1 MMWNHSRPACH
12 RASPLWIYP
21 LRDSHNE
28 QQLSLKLDVN
38 TSDGDHLSAHYL
50 CLTITLESPQNGKRV
65 LTLAPYNK
73 RHLFNFVFPMLT
85 QWNSYTTT
93 AIKHGA
99 MKSMVQYA
107 IIGSNDPDRTVKF
120 LCDLVDRLRLNGYPR
135 RTVLR
140 MWETVVAS
148 DLYSIPC
155 RVYLHNNLPTVASR
169 VTIHINT
176 T

>member
-1 MMWNHSRPACH
+1 MVKPVKGIPIGGPSSSYLLEVATDRWEYAAACRIRDLAVHHTPQARQLAKRLAKNMRWYFRYAGDIITLAEESFPDMMWNHSRPACH

-93 AIKHGA
+93 AKN
-99 MKSMVQYA
+99 MEQ
-107 IIGSNDPDRTVKF
+107 
-120 LCDLVDRLRLNGYPR
+120 
-135 RTVLR
+135 
-140 MWETVVAS
+140 
-148 DLYSIPC
+148 
-155 RVYLHNNLPTVASR
+155 
-169 VTIHINT
+169 
-176 T
+176 